1 MSAQSPY
8 RQLPVERRVSLI
20 AHELRKSRQ
29 ARDGYILRLVSKGGG
44 FRPQTL
50 RKWPVEQLAAEIVRR
65 GMESAEEQL
74 GLLQLLYVEL
84 EPGLQMA
91 FLDAAGVAHENG
103 SMADDLAMP
112 FADQALVRSAAE
124 SLLTTHGEAARHY
137 LVTIATYNGEGWPGL
152 AEWLSEVPS

>member
-44 FRPQTL
+44 FRPLTL
-50 RKWPVEQLAAEIVRR
+50 RKWPVEQLAGEIVRR
-65 GMESAEEQL
+65 GLETAEEQL

-84 EPGLQMA
+84 EPELQIT
-91 FLDAAGVAHENG
+91 FLDAAGVAHERG
-103 SMADDLAMP
+103 SMAEELMPP
-112 FADQALVRSAAE
+112 FADAAVVRSAAE
-124 SLLTTHGEAARHY
+124 GLLRAHGDAARHY
-137 LVTIATYNGEGWPGL
+137 LLTIATYNGEGWPGL
-152 AEWLSEVPS
+152 VEWLAEQPS

>member
-20 AHELRKSRQ
+20 AHELKKSRQ
-29 ARDGYILRLVSKGGG
+29 AREGYIMRLVGKGGG

-50 RKWPVEQLAAEIVRR
+50 RKWPVEQLAKEVVRR
-65 GMESAEEQL
+65 NMETPEEQL

-84 EPGLQMA
+84 EPQLQID

-103 SMADDLAMP
+103 SMPEELEPP
-112 FADQALVRSAAE
+112 FAKDEAVKAAAE
-124 SLLTTHGEAARHY
+124 GLLAKHGESARHY

-152 AEWLSEVPS
+152 AGMLGEG